1 MRPIG
6 FKNLN
11 SKNLPYDAYV
21 EYIIPTSEGG
31 YDFKDAISHE
41 EELEVAA

>member
-11 SKNLPYDAYV
+11 SKNLLYDAYV
-21 EYIIPTSEGG
+21 EYIIQC
-31 YDFKDAISHE
+31 DFKDAISHE